1 MKVQHENQLDLVRAR
16 RKIENDRRRNNTN
29 FRMTEEKFGIQF
41 MATNITETG
50 PFQSIIRYKSVDTFL
65 RSLKQIT

>member
-1 MKVQHENQLDLVRAR
+1 MKAQHENQLDLVRAR
-16 RKIENDRRRNNTN
+16 RKIENGRR
-29 FRMTEEKFGIQF
+29 KFCIQF

-50 PFQSIIRYKSVDTFL
+50 PSQSIIRYKSVDTFL